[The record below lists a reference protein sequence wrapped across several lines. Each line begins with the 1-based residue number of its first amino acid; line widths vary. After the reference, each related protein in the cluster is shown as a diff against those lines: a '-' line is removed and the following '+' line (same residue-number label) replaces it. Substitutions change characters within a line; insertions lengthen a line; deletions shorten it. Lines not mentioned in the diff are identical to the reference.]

1 MPTEISPM
9 EYRDIIKRLRLGQK
23 IHAIHRETG
32 RCRKFIRKVKNLAQ
46 QNDWLSGAQLP
57 TESMINEA
65 IKSQKKHKPHPLDKI
80 KDKIEQ
86 WVEQNYTYVV
96 ITELVNRCGFN
107 YNEITIRRYIKKNF
121 PKGARVVCRR
131 SFTPGEVAEVD
142 FGFLGTM
149 YDEHSERKR
158 KVYLFSMR
166 LAYSRYCYRELVFT
180 QQAEVFF
187 QCHIHAFEYLGGVP
201 HKVVCDNLKA
211 GVIKASLQE
220 PLINKSYRLLAEHYG
235 FLISAHQPYRPQ
247 HKGGVEKDVDYVKRN
262 FYPLFIEDQKQK
274 GYDVPLVSECRHQ
287 LEHWTKETD
296 HKHRIKYT
304 DTTPEEL
311 FSEEKSYLLT
321 LPLSRWQ
328 IVKWYRPK
336 VSDDWHVQIE
346 CAFYSVPYQY
356 IGKRVSA
363 CVDSQQV
370 VIYYDYKQIACHQK
384 ARYRWQRVDDINH
397 APVNYQQYLNTTTS
411 GVKRWAAT
419 IGETTLKLVEI
430 ILSQKSIDGLRP
442 ARAICSLVK
451 KYGLSRLNN
460 ACQRALDYK
469 LYSYHSVKQILDKG
483 LDLSAEGEKQD
494 ELFDLPPVSSTT
506 KRYKYSRDGSYF
518 VD

>member
-187 QCHIHAFEYLGGVP
+187 QCI
-201 HKVVCDNLKA
+201 
-211 GVIKASLQE
+211 
-220 PLINKSYRLLAEHYG
+220 
-235 FLISAHQPYRPQ
+235 
-247 HKGGVEKDVDYVKRN
+247 
-262 FYPLFIEDQKQK
+262 
-274 GYDVPLVSECRHQ
+274 
-287 LEHWTKETD
+287 
-296 HKHRIKYT
+296 
-304 DTTPEEL
+304 
-311 FSEEKSYLLT
+311 
-321 LPLSRWQ
+321 
-328 IVKWYRPK
+328 
-336 VSDDWHVQIE
+336 
-346 CAFYSVPYQY
+346 
-356 IGKRVSA
+356 
-363 CVDSQQV
+363 
-370 VIYYDYKQIACHQK
+370 
-384 ARYRWQRVDDINH
+384 
-397 APVNYQQYLNTTTS
+397 
-411 GVKRWAAT
+411 
-419 IGETTLKLVEI
+419 
-430 ILSQKSIDGLRP
+430 
-442 ARAICSLVK
+442 
-451 KYGLSRLNN
+451 
-460 ACQRALDYK
+460 
-469 LYSYHSVKQILDKG
+469 
-483 LDLSAEGEKQD
+483 
-494 ELFDLPPVSSTT
+494 
-506 KRYKYSRDGSYF
+506 
-518 VD
+518 